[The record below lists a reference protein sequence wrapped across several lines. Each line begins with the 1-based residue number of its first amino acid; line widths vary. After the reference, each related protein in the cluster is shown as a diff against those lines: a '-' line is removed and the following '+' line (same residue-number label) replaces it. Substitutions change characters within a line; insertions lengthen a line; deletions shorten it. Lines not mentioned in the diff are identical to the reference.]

1 MQNPKKKNQT
11 QQATVSSARN
21 RNRRRRA
28 RKAQQ
33 GLALARTLVRQP
45 RLQMDPI
52 AARYLRCVKGGSPAG
67 TGVPD
72 GDGRLAIVMNKRYL
86 TVIKPVAGV
95 VRFIIG
101 FSGSGCISVLDGETD
116 IVKVTN
122 ARTTTPSNNL
132 TAMTPGST
140 DPG

>member
-1 MQNPKKKNQT
+1 MQNPKKKNNQQT
-11 QQATVSSARN
+11 ASNSVQN

-28 RKAQQ
+28 RKAPQS
-33 GLALARTLVRQP
+33 LALARALVRQP

-86 TVIKPVAGV
+86 TVIKPVNGV
-95 VRFIIG
+95 IRFILG
-101 FSGSGCISVLDGETD
+101 FSGAGSVSILDGDTD
-116 IVKVTN
+116 IVRVTN
-122 ARTTTPSNNL
+122 ARTSTPSNNL

-140 DPG
+140 EPG